1 LLERSTYRRE
11 LTVMLPS
18 MYRGSL
24 LPIIYVI
31 VGAFVAAAHH
41 YYRHAGTVRGV
52 GSALLAIFLWPLVLL
67 GTDLHIH

>member
-1 LLERSTYRRE
+1 MKVQRGLANSGVGRAA
-11 LTVMLPS
+11 
-18 MYRGSL
+18 MYRPSI
-24 LPIIYVI
+24 LPLVYVI
-31 VGAFVAAAHH
+31 IGAFVAASHH

>member
-1 LLERSTYRRE
+1 
-11 LTVMLPS
+11 

-24 LPIIYVI
+24 LPLIYVI

-41 YYRHAGTVRGV
+41 YYRHAGSVRGV

-67 GTDLHIH
+67 GTNLHIH